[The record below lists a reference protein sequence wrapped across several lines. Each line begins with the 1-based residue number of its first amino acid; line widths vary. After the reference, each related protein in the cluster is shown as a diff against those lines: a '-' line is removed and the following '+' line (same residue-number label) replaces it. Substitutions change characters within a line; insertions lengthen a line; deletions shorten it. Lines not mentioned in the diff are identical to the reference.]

1 MDTIRSMVIRHLDN
15 EAMLWFTG
23 TGLKTTLLER
33 ATQNTECVLVKGYG
47 QMLDALN
54 SGLMTTEEAKRLL
67 LLQVV
72 KQSLPTNGMHIV
84 AL

>member
-1 MDTIRSMVIRHLDN
+1 MVIRHLDN
-15 EAMLWFTG
+15 EVVLWFTG
-23 TGLKTTLLER
+23 TGLKTTLLGK
-33 ATQNTECVLVKGYG
+33 ATQDTESVLLEDYG
-47 QMLDALN
+47 QMLTALN

-84 AL
+84 VL